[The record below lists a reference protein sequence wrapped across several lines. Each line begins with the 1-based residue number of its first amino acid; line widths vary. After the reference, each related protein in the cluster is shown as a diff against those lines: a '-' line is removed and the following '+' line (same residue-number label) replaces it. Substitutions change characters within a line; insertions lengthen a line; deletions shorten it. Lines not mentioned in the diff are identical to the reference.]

1 MFRGAVVVTARNDMN
16 KSICTPGFYYPYMIK
31 YVVAKPSELSSSQI
45 EVIIRL
51 WQIEEW
57 QLLTKKEFEELFYN
71 NEFHLLTD
79 DDGNI
84 LSVSRINYNFQ
95 ISVSDS
101 VHTIA
106 ELVGFVSQNPRQG
119 HGSLLFRSIVNNL
132 TERGIEAIG
141 FCEPVSRVFYEKCG
155 VEIFY
160 AHSRFIKEKINGEW
174 VNNSDEDILNLSLLE
189 RTRAIIT
196 GLTASAPAYL
206 ISG

>member
-1 MFRGAVVVTARNDMN
+1 
-16 KSICTPGFYYPYMIK
+16 MIN
-31 YVVAKPSELSSSQI
+31 YVVAKPSELSSSQMEAI
-45 EVIIRL
+45 VQL

-57 QLLTKKEFEELFYN
+57 LSLTKREFDEVFYN
-71 NEFHLLTD
+71 NEFHLLVD
-79 DDGNI
+79 ANDNI

-106 ELVGFVSQNPRQG
+106 ELVGFVSRKPRQG
-119 HGSLLFRSIVNNL
+119 DGSLLFRNIVNNL

-141 FCEPVSRVFYEKCG
+141 FCEPVSRTFYEKCG

-160 AHSRFIKEKINGEW
+160 EHSRFIKEKINGEW
-174 VNNSDEDILNLSLLE
+174 VNNSDEDILNLTLSD
-189 RTRAIIT
+189 RTRSVIT
-196 GLTASAPAYL
+196 GLTTSAPAYL